1 MTSTP
6 PPRIAN
12 APCSWGVIGGAGP
25 AISGTRMLDE
35 LVAAGYRGTELG
47 DHGFLPTDPERL
59 RAELEAR
66 DLHLLGG
73 FTAVDLRRPGAVEDA
88 KEGVLRVARLMADAS
103 RTARRPLLILAD
115 DSGRDPMRVAH
126 AGRIRPDQALPAE
139 DLARFARHAEE
150 LARVVRDA
158 TGLATAF
165 HPHAAGWIET
175 PDEVEGLLER
185 TDPELVGL
193 VFDTAHHV
201 HGCGVEDDDG
211 GLAAAGVARFW
222 DRIRTV
228 HLKDVSAE
236 VAARARDEGW
246 PYPDAVARGLYCE
259 LGQGSVDFRAVL
271 AELAER
277 GYDDWLTVEQDVFPG
292 MGTPLESA
300 IRNRDFLRSIGAG

>member
-1 MTSTP
+1 MTSKP
-6 PPRIAN
+6 QPRIAN

-25 AISGTRMLDE
+25 TISGTQMLDE

-47 DHGFLPTDPERL
+47 DYGFLPTDPRRL
-59 RAELEAR
+59 RSELDAR

-73 FTAVDLRRPGAVEDA
+73 FTAVDLRRAGVVEEA
-88 KEGVLRVARLMADAS
+88 REGVLKVARLMAEANRS
-103 RTARRPLLILAD
+103 ERPPLLILAD
-115 DSGRDPMRVAH
+115 DSSRDPMRVAH
-126 AGRIRPDQALPAE
+126 AGRIRSDQALPPE
-139 DLARFARHAEE
+139 DLRRFARHVEE
-150 LARVVRDA
+150 LARSVRDE

-185 TDPELVGL
+185 TDPDLVGL

-201 HGCGVEDDDG
+201 HGCGVDDDG
-211 GLAAAGVARFW
+211 ALAAAGVERFW
-222 DRIRTV
+222 GRIRTV

-236 VAARARDEGW
+236 LAARARAEEW
-246 PYPDAVARGLYCE
+246 PYPTAVARGLYCE

-271 AELAER
+271 AALADR

-300 IRNRDFLRSIGAG
+300 KRNRTYLRSIGAG

>member
-1 MTSTP
+1 M
-6 PPRIAN
+6 
-12 APCSWGVIGGAGP
+12 
-25 AISGTRMLDE
+25 
-35 LVAAGYRGTELG
+35 
-47 DHGFLPTDPERL
+47 L
-59 RAELEAR
+59 RA
-66 DLHLLGG
+66 
-73 FTAVDLRRPGAVEDA
+73 
-88 KEGVLRVARLMADAS
+88 ARLMADAE
-103 RTARRPLLILAD
+103 RGARPPLLILAD

-126 AGRIRPDQALPAE
+126 AGRIRPDQALPPD
-139 DLARFARHAEE
+139 DLHRFARHVEE
-150 LARVVRDA
+150 LAGIVRDE

-201 HGCGVEDDDG
+201 HGCGVEDDG
-211 GLAAAGVARFW
+211 TLAAAGIARFW

-236 VAARARDEGW
+236 LAARARAEGW
-246 PYPDAVARGLYCE
+246 PYPTAVARGLYCE

-271 AELAER
+271 DALADR

-300 IRNRDFLRSIGAG
+300 ERNRAYLRSIGAG

>member
-1 MTSTP
+1 MTSTQ

-12 APCSWGVIGGAGP
+12 APCSWGVIGGAG
-25 AISGTRMLDE
+25 ATIEGTRMLDE

-47 DHGFLPTDPERL
+47 DLGFLPTEPERL
-59 RAELEAR
+59 RAELDAR

-73 FTAVDLRRPGAVEDA
+73 FTAVDLRRPGVVDEAR
-88 KEGVLRVARLMADAS
+88 EGVLRVARLMADAGPS
-103 RTARRPLLILAD
+103 ARRPLLILAD
-115 DSGRDPMRVAH
+115 DSGSDPTREAH
-126 AGRIRPDQALPAE
+126 AGRIRPDQALPADDLRRFARHVE
-139 DLARFARHAEE
+139 DLARI
-150 LARVVRDA
+150 VRDA

-175 PDEVEGLLER
+175 PDEVERLLER

-201 HGCGVEDDDG
+201 YGCGTPDDG
-211 GLAAAGVARFW
+211 GLAAAGLTRFW
-222 DRIRTV
+222 GRIRTV
-228 HLKDVSAE
+228 HLKDCSAE
-236 VAARARDEGW
+236 LAARARAEGW
-246 PYPDAVARGLYCE
+246 PYRTAVARGLYCE

-271 AELAER
+271 TTLADR

-300 IRNRDFLRSIGAG
+300 TRNRAYLRSVGTG

>member
-6 PPRIAN
+6 QPRIAN
-12 APCSWGVIGGAGP
+12 APCSWGVIGGTGP
-25 AISGTRMLDE
+25 TTSGTQMLDE

-47 DHGFLPTDPERL
+47 DYGFLPTDPERL
-59 RAELEAR
+59 RAELDRR

-73 FTAVDLRRPGAVEDA
+73 FTAVDLRRPGVVDEARDAV
-88 KEGVLRVARLMADAS
+88 VRVARLMAEAN
-103 RTARRPLLILAD
+103 RTPRPPLLILAD
-115 DSGRDPMRVAH
+115 DSGRDPLRVAH

-139 DLARFARHAEE
+139 ALRRFARHVED
-150 LARVVRDA
+150 LARIVRDE

-201 HGCGVEDDDG
+201 HGCGVDDDG
-211 GLAAAGVARFW
+211 GLAAAGIERFW
-222 DRIRTV
+222 PRIRTV
-228 HLKDVSAE
+228 HVKDVSAE
-236 VAARARDEGW
+236 VAARARAEGW
-246 PYPDAVARGLYCE
+246 PYPTAVARGLYCE
-259 LGQGSVDFRAVL
+259 LGHGSVDFRAVL
-271 AELAER
+271 AALAER

-300 IRNRDFLRSIGAG
+300 TRNRAYLRSIGAG